1 MSNDKQ
7 MKNKE
12 GLRFTTSTKGEPN
25 TDTLMTSSTATT
37 TPHRS
42 NSDPVP
48 GKIHEEGDADVGV
61 VFHNGDSTDCYKC
74 ACVYWRHGG
83 LPENGRM
90 YINKETVSFKGILS
104 TKLSF
109 NLDRQNLGWVVWLW
123 LKMPSLQLM
132 VGRSSYFLLC

>member
-37 TPHRS
+37 KNNNNNNYTPHRS

-61 VFHNGDSTDCYKC
+61 VFHHEK
-74 ACVYWRHGG
+74 
-83 LPENGRM
+83 M
-90 YINKETVSFKGILS
+90 
-104 TKLSF
+104 
-109 NLDRQNLGWVVWLW
+109 VWTH
-123 LKMPSLQLM
+123 
-132 VGRSSYFLLC
+132 